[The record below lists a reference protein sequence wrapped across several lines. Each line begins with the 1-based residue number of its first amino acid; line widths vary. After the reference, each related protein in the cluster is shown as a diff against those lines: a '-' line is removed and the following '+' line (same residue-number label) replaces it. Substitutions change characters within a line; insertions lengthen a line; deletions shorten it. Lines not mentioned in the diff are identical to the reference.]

1 MKKLLLYFVAG
12 FLFTQVFL
20 QVFLY
25 VIRHSNKPNAKY
37 TVYTAGQEYK
47 CNHFTISGKT
57 IYFNDVEGN
66 RVFINGDFSVVY
78 EKKVS
83 EE

>member
-1 MKKLLLYFVAG
+1 MEKFLKYFAASLLS
-12 FLFTQVFL
+12 VFM
-20 QVFLY
+20 Y
-25 VIRHSNKPNAKY
+25 MIIHNYNKPKAKY
-37 TVYTAGQEYK
+37 TVYTAGHAYE

-57 IYFNDVEGN
+57 IYFDDVEGN
-66 RVFINGDFSVVY
+66 RVFISGDYSLVY